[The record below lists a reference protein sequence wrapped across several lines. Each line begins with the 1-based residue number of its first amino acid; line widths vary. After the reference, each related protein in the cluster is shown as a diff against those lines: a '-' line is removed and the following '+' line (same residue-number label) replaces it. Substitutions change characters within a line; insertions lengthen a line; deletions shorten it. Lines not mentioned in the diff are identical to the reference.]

1 VAINLRE
8 PSADFFDR
16 EAEDFAKSLTS
27 RDQRG
32 NLPNTD
38 KPSQLRRFY
47 DHLVQLDDRIKQ
59 VPTDFDVLLPD
70 IRMLNAHI
78 AYAHGRKLVS
88 DTFREKC
95 RKLFEASRDRLRHY
109 IMLGFFLKR
118 PWGFCA
124 QSEMTK
130 YSAQ

>member
-1 VAINLRE
+1 MAINLRE

-59 VPTDFDVLLPD
+59 VPADFDVLLQY

-88 DTFREKC
+88 DTFR
-95 RKLFEASRDRLRHY
+95 RKMQEVVRSIEGSPQTLHNARLFFEAT
-109 IMLGFFLKR
+109 LGFLR
-118 PWGFCA
+118 A
-124 QSEMTK
+124 ERND
-130 YSAQ
+130 

>member
-1 VAINLRE
+1 MAIKLRE

-88 DTFREKC
+88 DTFR
-95 RKLFEASRDRLRHY
+95 RKMQEVVRSIEGSPQTLHNARLFFEAT
-109 IMLGFFLKR
+109 LGFLR
-118 PWGFCA
+118 A
-124 QSEMTK
+124 ERND
-130 YSAQ
+130 

>member
-1 VAINLRE
+1 MAINLRE

-88 DTFREKC
+88 DTFR
-95 RKLFEASRDRLRHY
+95 RKMQEVVRSIEGSPQTLHNARLFLEAT
-109 IMLGFFLKR
+109 LGFLR
-118 PWGFCA
+118 A
-124 QSEMTK
+124 ERND
-130 YSAQ
+130 

>member
-1 VAINLRE
+1 MAINLRE

-88 DTFREKC
+88 DTFR
-95 RKLFEASRDRLRHY
+95 RKMQEVVRSIEGSPQTLHNARLFFEAT
-109 IMLGFFLKR
+109 LGFLR
-118 PWGFCA
+118 A
-124 QSEMTK
+124 ERND
-130 YSAQ
+130 